1 MQIAVDVR
9 PTVHLPLVKIV
20 IGIDIHLHAEVADSR
35 QWRRIQ
41 VVRTDKDAVDLRTAV
56 APDGGH
62 GNTGIRPFG
71 KLVVDGVDVLDAF
84 GRRPRVVNNGLLG
97 IVVDAHARKSL
108 AIATDGIT
116 QVKACNPALTHA
128 LDLTGDIDG
137 TKALLSVA
145 TGGFRTAE
153 AVSLGIPNPMRAEF
167 ACRSRTAIIVVIV
180 VRELSPIRTFVD
192 LLLAIA
198 RSDPDLHL
206 VVIGSVVELGTGNGV
221 RIRDD
226 EENFVGVE
234 LAGATRPIVVAN
246 LAKPDGGASFPA
258 RLDVE

>member
-1 MQIAVDVR
+1 M
-9 PTVHLPLVKIV
+9 
-20 IGIDIHLHAEVADSR
+20 S
-35 QWRRIQ
+35 
-41 VVRTDKDAVDLRTAV
+41 
-56 APDGGH
+56 
-62 GNTGIRPFG
+62 
-71 KLVVDGVDVLDAF
+71 
-84 GRRPRVVNNGLLG
+84 
-97 IVVDAHARKSL
+97 
-108 AIATDGIT
+108 
-116 QVKACNPALTHA
+116 
-128 LDLTGDIDG
+128 
-137 TKALLSVA
+137 
-145 TGGFRTAE
+145 
-153 AVSLGIPNPMRAEF
+153 
-167 ACRSRTAIIVVIV
+167 SRTAIIVVIV

-258 RLDVE
+258 RLDVVGTIVVSNDARAVVMCDLAVAGTVNHLFALFEFRLVNNFRFVDEELVGLAVSDVVRLVLVENLLGLDHDLILGPVGHDLI